1 MLPGRN
7 KSSFIDE
14 IIRYVKAVKESSI
27 DLWCAQK
34 TPSGLEAFN
43 FFRRFKMIRRILCPT
58 DLTENS
64 RDSVA
69 YALRLASENAAELV
83 IFHATGFPSYDR
95 YVCELE
101 LYSQS
106 QWQEWASRFKMDQIH
121 ADAERKVKNF
131 VEAKF
136 KAEAGGVAW
145 NPRVGLGKV
154 SEEIIAAAFQEEVD
168 LIVMARGN
176 RSMVARLLRSSI
188 TESVSRGAPCPV
200 LSIDTTQFV
209 GRSVGWKVPLL
220 REFFQ
225 TS

>member
-1 MLPGRN
+1 
-7 KSSFIDE
+7 
-14 IIRYVKAVKESSI
+14 
-27 DLWCAQK
+27 
-34 TPSGLEAFN
+34 
-43 FFRRFKMIRRILCPT
+43 MIRRILCPT

-69 YALRLASENAAELV
+69 YALRLAHENDAELV
-83 IFHATGFPSYDR
+83 IFHATVFPDCNR
-95 YVCELE
+95 YLCELE

-106 QWQEWASRFKMDQIH
+106 QWEEWVSRFKMQQIL
-121 ADAERKVKNF
+121 ADAERKVKSF

-136 KAEAGGVAW
+136 KAEASGIALR
-145 NPRVGLGKV
+145 PRVGLGKA

-209 GRSVGWKVPLL
+209 GRSVGWRVPLL
-220 REFFQ
+220 RQFFQ